1 MDQVP
6 VWSDRMT
13 GPPCALVT
21 SLILNSWELSKL
33 WLSNIKRLTEAAIEE
48 MLNICWMTV
57 LENYSKF
64 TGKTLNNVVISEKL

>member
-33 WLSNIKRLTEAAIEE
+33 WLSNIKRLTEAAIE
-48 MLNICWMTV
+48 
-57 LENYSKF
+57 
-64 TGKTLNNVVISEKL
+64 